1 MPWLAGAGSRRAC
14 DSQHAGFYSHV
25 CKMAERSRCVQVSED
40 PHLNG
45 MYSAS
50 LLQGFQGDD
59 PHHLG
64 VAATC
69 KHFVGYVP
77 CFRLRHLHCNPPI
90 LLRSR
95 YSLEGGPAADG
106 FSRHDFNAIISQ
118 QDLAESYLP
127 GFKACVTLGQ
137 PAQIMCSCKLRRS
150 LCMTPTRSVFSL
162 SRWPQTTQ
170 STESRLACTR
180 TF

>member
-1 MPWLAGAGSRRAC
+1 
-14 DSQHAGFYSHV
+14 
-25 CKMAERSRCVQVSED
+25 
-40 PHLNG
+40 

-69 KHFVGYVP
+69 KHFVG
-77 CFRLRHLHCNPPI
+77 
-90 LLRSR
+90 

-150 LCMTPTRSVFSL
+150 LCTLQRDLSVFSL
-162 SRWPQTTQ
+162 SRWP
-170 STESRLACTR
+170 
-180 TF
+180 